1 MPLTAGL
8 FLIAAL
14 AICGIP
20 PLNGF
25 ISEFLI
31 YSGLFNGI
39 VANPLSSTIVLV
51 SALFGLV
58 LTGGMAIL
66 CFTKAF
72 GIIFLGNE
80 RHPYPAAIKEAEF
93 PRLFPKYMV
102 ALLIVS
108 IGLLP
113 QLFIRLLTPV
123 IILFTGSRTITGVSG
138 SLITTL
144 QTIGLSAAAFIIL
157 CIIVYTIKRKV
168 TATKKIAIS
177 PTWGCGYSATT
188 PRLQY
193 TANSFVRSYRKLIR
207 PLLMMNKSE
216 GTIEE
221 VFPNV
226 THSETHPYD
235 RFEAV
240 FIDKPLK
247 LLKRFMGR
255 FEFLQNGSEQFYIL
269 YGVAFIIIVI
279 TIPIL
284 IDVVVYLM
292 NVFKQV

>member
-1 MPLTAGL
+1 L

-14 AICGIP
+14 AICGLP

-51 SALFGLV
+51 SALFSLV
-58 LTGGMAIL
+58 IIGGMAIL

-72 GIIFLGNE
+72 GIIFLGKE
-80 RHPYPAAIKEAEF
+80 RHPYPAISETGF
-93 PRLFPKYMV
+93 PSLLPKYM
-102 ALLIVS
+102 AASLILT

-113 QLFIRLLTPV
+113 QLFIRLLIPV
-123 IILFTGSRTITGVSG
+123 VRLFTSGKTLIAVPAG
-138 SLITTL
+138 SLLATIR
-144 QTIGLSAAAFIIL
+144 TIGLSAIAFIII
-157 CIIVYTIKRKV
+157 CAVVYIIKRKV
-168 TATKKIAIS
+168 TATKKMAVS
-177 PTWGCGYSATT
+177 PTWSCGYPVASSH
-188 PRLQY
+188 LQY
-193 TANSFVRSYRKLIR
+193 TANSFVRSFRKLVR

-216 GTIEE
+216 GVVEE
-221 VFPNV
+221 VFPGS

-235 RFEAV
+235 RFEAM
-240 FIDKPLK
+240 FIDKPLRF
-247 LLKRFMGR
+247 LKRFLGK

-292 NVFKQV
+292 NLFKQV